1 MATTD
6 FNLTAAQ
13 LVEDALKLNG
23 LLVED
28 QPLESTALQNGLTS
42 LNLMVKTW
50 QAQGLHLW
58 SKTEGVLF
66 IRPGQTDYFLGATGD
81 EATNFDGFIKT
92 ELTADAAIS
101 ATVLVVTSTT
111 GMVALDR
118 IGIQL
123 NDATRQWT
131 TIVSVD
137 SPTGLTITD
146 PLLDAA
152 DSTNTVF
159 TYTTQIQRPLR
170 ILGMRRANTDSDT
183 EIEVTPFDSRSQYFN
198 QPNKESQGTLVQ
210 YYYTPELGNGR
221 VYLWQTGQSINDF
234 IRFTF
239 ERPLNDFD
247 DNDDP
252 ADFPVEWTETLLYN
266 LSKRLGVAGNVP
278 QQRLSNIAAEAQF
291 LLDQALGFDTDPLFL
306 QVQPEF

>member
-58 SKTEGVLF
+58 SKTEGILF
-66 IRPGQTDYFLGATGD
+66 IRPGETQYFLGEAGD
-81 EATNFDGFIKT
+81 QATNFDDFIGT
-92 ELTADAAIS
+92 ELTADALIT
-101 ATVLVVTSTT
+101 ATTLVVTDTT
-111 GMVALDR
+111 GMTALDK

-123 NDATRQWT
+123 NNGTRQWT
-131 TIVSVD
+131 TIISVD

-146 PLLDAA
+146 SLLDAA

-170 ILGMRRANTDSDT
+170 ILGMRRGNIGSNT
-183 EIEVTPFDSRSQYFN
+183 EVPVDPFDSRSQYFN
-198 QPNKESQGTLVQ
+198 QSNKESQGTINQ

-221 VYLWQTGQSINDF
+221 VYLWQTGQSVNDF

-266 LSKRLGVAGNVP
+266 LSKREGIRGNVP
-278 QQRLSNIAAEAQF
+278 QQRLANIAAEARF

-306 QVQPEF
+306 QVQPEL